1 MSHTTETLKAAYRLH
16 SVPGIPFSIFA
27 TRVRNLGWSPER
39 AGSVPHTPRSDT
51 VSHYQHLY
59 KRIEA
64 PLVGFDTFCSRLRK
78 NKDPLEAAMTPL
90 FESGVLRK
98 VYDQHPNPAVPYRRF
113 YNRVQ
118 FNCWE
123 VDKALTTALV
133 KTSTQK
139 NRKMPTFLGQW
150 YQTNKGRSQVSWKQ
164 FASRVRRLGWDKE
177 RALITPPVGSPQSS
191 LRSFYNTHQS
201 PAVVYGT
208 FYNRVNMW
216 KWDKDKAISTPA
228 HADTSTTSASKR
240 PQP

>member
-1 MSHTTETLKAAYRLH
+1 MPQTIQALKTAYQIHNTKDL
-16 SVPGIPFSIFA
+16 PFNIFA
-27 TRVRNLGWSPER
+27 IRVRNLGWSPER

-51 VSHYQHLY
+51 IAHYKHLY

-90 FESGVLRK
+90 FETGVLRK
-98 VYDQHPNPAVPYRRF
+98 VYDQHPSPAVPYRRF

-118 FNCWE
+118 FNCWD
-123 VDKALTTALV
+123 VDKAITTALV

-150 YQTNKGRSQVSWKQ
+150 YQTNKDRSQTSWKQ
-164 FASRVRRLGWDKE
+164 FAYRVKQLGWDKE
-177 RALITPPVGSPQSS
+177 RALTTPLARNPQSS
-191 LRSFYNTHQS
+191 LRRFYDDHPR

-208 FYNRVNMW
+208 FYNRVDMW
-216 KWDKDKAISTPA
+216 KWDKDKAISTPVC
-228 HADTSTTSASKR
+228 SGRSVVPVSKR
-240 PQP
+240 PQL